1 MNDFRSAA
9 HFDPSRYR
17 LFPACIFVD
26 IYKRAMH
33 CSKKT
38 VCLLRFSQPNTD
50 RAAQARIG
58 KGPATICRRLF
69 AAVTP
74 TGRIPSAENARRI
87 RDINA

>member
-17 LFPACIFVD
+17 LFSACIFVD

-38 VCLLRFSQPNTD
+38 VCLLGSVD
-50 RAAQARIG
+50 RMSTVQHRRGLG
-58 KGPATICRRLF
+58 KDLRQF
-69 AAVTP
+69 AVVCLL
-74 TGRIPSAENARRI
+74 R
-87 RDINA
+87 